1 MLSLHIPTFI
11 FSIINLGILY
21 FALKKFLFKPITEFM
36 ENRTKKIEDSIQTAK
51 QKNAEADNIKKDY
64 EIKLLTAREQADS
77 IVKEAKGRA
86 IREYESLIIQ
96 AKVESQGLIDR
107 AIADI
112 ELERQ
117 QMIKEIRNEVASL
130 ALAAASKVIEANMDS
145 EKNRAL
151 VEKFINEEG
160 AA

>member
-1 MLSLHIPTFI
+1 
-11 FSIINLGILY
+11 
-21 FALKKFLFKPITEFM
+21 M
-36 ENRTKKIEDSIQTAK
+36 ENRTKNIEDSIQTAK

-86 IREYESLIIQ
+86 TREYDSLITQ
-96 AKVESQGLIDR
+96 AKEESQELINR
-107 AIADI
+107 AIAEI